1 MSKSKIIVFVVV
13 MVLLV
18 GGIIGGSTFWV
29 LRKDAQEKARLAQ
42 ANQDSETLGASTG
55 SDSVS
60 LNSGQG
66 SGSSSN
72 GLSVSGGTGSAYNL
86 GQLTPSN
93 LGNSSSS
100 GSNSNSQSGSGS
112 SSNSN
117 NAASAFDPTTF
128 KQYDKYKDNK
138 DALFADVEK
147 GNGAELGNNMKAAVY
162 YRGWLTDG
170 TLFDQTKTDSKGQK
184 QPFVFTEGAHQVIPG
199 WEQTVLGMK
208 VGGRRLVIVPP
219 AVGYGAQGQGPIPP
233 NAVLIFE
240 VQLVGVQ

>member
-1 MSKSKIIVFVVV
+1 MSKSKIIAFVVV

-29 LRKDAQEKARLAQ
+29 LRKN
-42 ANQDSETLGASTG
+42 ANENAKITFEQDSGTLGASSG

-66 SGSSSN
+66 SDSG
-72 GLSVSGGTGSAYNL
+72 GLSVSGGSGSANNL

-93 LGNSSSS
+93 LGSGSSSGGSSSSSGS
-100 GSNSNSQSGSGS
+100 GSNSNS
-112 SSNSN
+112 
-117 NAASAFDPTTF
+117 AASAFDTSTF

-138 DALFADVEK
+138 DALFADVQK
-147 GNGAELGNNMKAAVY
+147 GTGAELGNNMKAGVY

-184 QPFVFTEGAHQVIPG
+184 QPFVFTQGAHQVIPG
-199 WEQTVLGMK
+199 WEQAVAGMK
-208 VGGRRLVIVPP
+208 VGGTRLVIVPP
-219 AVGYGAQGQGPIPP
+219 AMGYGTQGQGSIPP

-240 VQLVGVQ
+240 VQLVAVQ